1 MGGLRASWWSW
12 TGEDQARRSPG
23 RHRGRPRRRCK
34 ELYRAPGP
42 QLGPHRAV
50 RGRTRNRVSPLR
62 RDAGRAD
69 RTAQERGLQR
79 RLPAR
84 ARAGHTARG
93 LRGGRPRSG
102 PGRAGR
108 ARGGAVGRRTRARS
122 GWYAHRVPRP
132 AGVRWSPGRALRADN
147 LMDETRELLV
157 DWPAEDVLRL
167 RLNRPD
173 RLNAINTPLVEA
185 LNTAFDGV
193 DARAVVLD
201 SSTPRAF
208 CAGADLDLE
217 DAERAR
223 VSDLLYALY
232 EKMVRLP
239 IPIVV
244 AINGNAV
251 GGGAQ
256 LAIAGDLR
264 VAGPLAILRVA
275 GPGHGLA
282 VAAWG
287 LPSLVGRGPGPGLWA
302 PRAGGG

>member
-1 MGGLRASWWSW
+1 
-12 TGEDQARRSPG
+12 
-23 RHRGRPRRRCK
+23 
-34 ELYRAPGP
+34 
-42 QLGPHRAV
+42 
-50 RGRTRNRVSPLR
+50 
-62 RDAGRAD
+62 
-69 RTAQERGLQR
+69 
-79 RLPAR
+79 
-84 ARAGHTARG
+84 
-93 LRGGRPRSG
+93 
-102 PGRAGR
+102 
-108 ARGGAVGRRTRARS
+108 
-122 GWYAHRVPRP
+122 
-132 AGVRWSPGRALRADN
+132 
-147 LMDETRELLV
+147 MDETRELLT
-157 DWPAEDVLRL
+157 DRPAEDVLRL

-223 VSDLLYALY
+223 VSDLLYELY

-244 AINGNAV
+244 AINGDAV

-264 VAGPLAILRVA
+264 VAGPLAKLRVA

-282 VAAWG
+282 VAAWA
-287 LPSLVGRGPGPGLWA
+287 LPSLVGRGRALDLCLTMREIGAEEALAMGLVERIEENPSETA
-302 PRAGGG
+302 IDLASSFARLDPAAAGRVKRVVTAASDYLDALREERAGNRESWSGSVAALKGSR

>member
-1 MGGLRASWWSW
+1 
-12 TGEDQARRSPG
+12 
-23 RHRGRPRRRCK
+23 
-34 ELYRAPGP
+34 
-42 QLGPHRAV
+42 
-50 RGRTRNRVSPLR
+50 
-62 RDAGRAD
+62 
-69 RTAQERGLQR
+69 
-79 RLPAR
+79 
-84 ARAGHTARG
+84 
-93 LRGGRPRSG
+93 
-102 PGRAGR
+102 
-108 ARGGAVGRRTRARS
+108 
-122 GWYAHRVPRP
+122 
-132 AGVRWSPGRALRADN
+132 
-147 LMDETRELLV
+147 LMDETRELLT
-157 DWPAEDVLRL
+157 DRPAEDVLRL

-185 LNTAFDGV
+185 LNMAFDGV

-223 VSDLLYALY
+223 VSDLLYELY

-244 AINGNAV
+244 AINGDAV

-264 VAGPLAILRVA
+264 VAGPLAKLRVA

-282 VAAWG
+282 VAAWA
-287 LPSLVGRGPGPGLWA
+287 LPSLVGRGRALDLCLTMREIGAEEALAMGLVERIEENPSETA
-302 PRAGGG
+302 IDLASSFARLDPAAAGRVKRVVTAASGYLDALREERAGNRESWSGSVAALKGNR